1 MSALMS
7 APRQPGRSTQDG
19 PAAALGASTSQA
31 ADNADDAST
40 LAACATRLVSVAPL
54 LMREFRAEMRRSA
67 PADLSVPV
75 FRALILAGSRPGA
88 TVSDLAN
95 HLGVT
100 LPTASVAVTKLAARG
115 LLQPTTPGER
125 PSLLLTPAGAEMVH
139 RARSDATSAFER
151 RLGGLAP
158 DALRQIDAALVALDA
173 ALAAGAQ
180 GARVSGIASGRR
192 QGQAKL
198 AAKTVEAAAAA
209 DQSRSAATPR
219 GTLPAPPTVISPGS
233 PADAATAAEQGATA

>member
-1 MSALMS
+1 MS

-19 PAAALGASTSQA
+19 PAAALEAPAAKTIDSATVSADSAAS
-31 ADNADDAST
+31 
-40 LAACATRLVSVAPL
+40 LKACATRLVSVAPL

-67 PADLSVPV
+67 PADLSVPL
-75 FRALILAGSRPGA
+75 FRSLILARSRPGA

-100 LPTASVAVTKLAARG
+100 LPTASVAVAKLGARG
-115 LLQPTTPGER
+115 LLQPAVPGQR
-125 PSLLLTPAGAEMVH
+125 PKLLLTPAGAELVQ
-139 RARSDATSAFER
+139 RARGEATSAFER

-158 DALRQIDAALVALDA
+158 DALRHIDAALVALEA

-180 GARVSGIASGRR
+180 GARPTGNTPGRR
-192 QGQAKL
+192 QGVAKATPQAID
-198 AAKTVEAAAAA
+198 EAQPAG
-209 DQSRSAATPR
+209 RSGAAATPC
-219 GTLPAPPTVISPGS
+219 GALPVRPISISPLA